1 MFYRFPIIRGN
12 DMDKSTFLIN
22 MGRRIAKARK
32 DVGLSQAFLAEK
44 ADISEIHMSN
54 IERGKKNPSAD
65 VLCRIS
71 EILNISVDVI
81 LLPDIE
87 TSKRMLNDELENLLG
102 DLTSYER
109 EKIYSIINNIKQLM
123 KKEK

>member
-32 DVGLSQAFLAEK
+32 DVGLSQASLAEK

>member
-1 MFYRFPIIRGN
+1 
-12 DMDKSTFLIN
+12 MDKSTFLIN

-32 DVGLSQAFLAEK
+32 DVGLSQASLAEK

-81 LLPDIE
+81 FVIVTFKIKLHLRF
-87 TSKRMLNDELENLLG
+87 S
-102 DLTSYER
+102 LTNSY
-109 EKIYSIINNIKQLM
+109 YN
-123 KKEK
+123 

>member
-32 DVGLSQAFLAEK
+32 DVGLSQASLAEK

-71 EILNISVDVI
+71 EILNISVDVF

-123 KKEK
+123 KLI

>member
-1 MFYRFPIIRGN
+1 MNQKKIGKFISIC
-12 DMDKSTFLIN
+12 
-22 MGRRIAKARK
+22 RK
-32 DVGLSQAFLAEK
+32 NKNLTQEQLA
-44 ADISEIHMSN
+44 
-54 IERGKKNPSAD
+54 
-65 VLCRIS
+65 
-71 EILNISVDVI
+71 EILNISVDVF

>member
-1 MFYRFPIIRGN
+1 
-12 DMDKSTFLIN
+12 MDKSTFLIN

-32 DVGLSQAFLAEK
+32 DVGLSQASLAEK

-71 EILNISVDVI
+71 EIGHTVPRAM
-81 LLPDIE
+81 LPDSISMDSIKNAMKTCIE
-87 TSKRMLNDELENLLG
+87 TKKDTLLELLG
-102 DLTSYER
+102 VELNEEYL
-109 EKIYSIINNIKQLM
+109 Y
-123 KKEK
+123 

>member
-1 MFYRFPIIRGN
+1 
-12 DMDKSTFLIN
+12 MDKSTFLIN

-32 DVGLSQAFLAEK
+32 DVGLSQASLAEK

-87 TSKRMLNDELENLLG
+87 TSKRMLNDELEDLLG